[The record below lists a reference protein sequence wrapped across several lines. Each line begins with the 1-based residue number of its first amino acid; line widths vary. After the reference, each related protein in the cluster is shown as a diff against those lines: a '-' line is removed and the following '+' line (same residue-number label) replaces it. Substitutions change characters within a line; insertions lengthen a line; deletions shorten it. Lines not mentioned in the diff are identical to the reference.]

1 MITMDSVSK
10 PQDRYTPKLLVS
22 AIEEKAKWLPNNL
35 FMRYP
40 GPDWETKGYET
51 ISWIQYANAINK
63 VAYWLDDQ
71 LGPAAENDTI
81 AYFGPSDPRYA
92 IVVPAAIKTGR
103 RVCREQCTGRP
114 RLTTPIRFSFRTV
127 E

>member
-1 MITMDSVSK
+1 MGSISES
-10 PQDRYTPKLLVS
+10 QDRYTPKLLVS

-51 ISWIQYANAINK
+51 ISWIQYADAINK

-71 LGPAAENDTI
+71 LGPAAESVTI

-92 IVVPAAIKTGR
+92 VIVPAAIKTGR
-103 RVCREQCTGRP
+103 RVSRKQYTGRP
-114 RLTTPIRFSFRTV
+114 RLTMPIRFSFRTV